1 MKNNIVRLSVDVFS
15 VFVFGIVAYFIFT
28 GNAMA
33 DSNPLSFLVLIPMKM
48 SMAIVHWFLFRKAIQ
63 YWVGP
68 VDWTVNVKDMNA
80 NTIFALVS
88 FVMFVFA
95 YTSYS

>member
-1 MKNNIVRLSVDVFS
+1 MKNNIVRLSVDVLS
-15 VFVFGIVAYFIFT
+15 VLIFGTAAYILFT
-28 GNAMA
+28 GNEMA

-48 SMAIVHWFLFRKAIQ
+48 SMAIVHWFLFRKAVQ

-80 NTIFALVS
+80 NTIFALIS
-88 FVMFVFA
+88 FIMFVFA